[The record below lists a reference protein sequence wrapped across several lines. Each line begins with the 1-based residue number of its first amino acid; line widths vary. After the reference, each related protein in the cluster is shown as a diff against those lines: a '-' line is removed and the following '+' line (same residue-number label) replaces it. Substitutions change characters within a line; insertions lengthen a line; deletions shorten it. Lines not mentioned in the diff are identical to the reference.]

1 MEKLEQIIETYR
13 LTIQKAELEL
23 RNARKR
29 IYYISLLRLVLFVG
43 AIAGTIIFWPDGWLY
58 ISIFAILPFILFIWL
73 VKRHNFWFHRK
84 DFLKKKIVINEQEL
98 RAIQYDF
105 SDFDGGKEYIDP
117 GHLYTFDLDIFGE
130 HSLFQYINRTS
141 TPVGKEHLA
150 EWFNAHLENK
160 EAIEQRQEAIREL
173 STDLEYRQQIR
184 LSGLLYKGKPADT
197 SEIKEWANSPSYYR
211 KHRLLRM
218 IPATVSV
225 INLLCISLTCLDILP
240 TSIAGGVFACFVVF
254 NSVFSKG
261 ITKLQAT
268 YGKKL
273 QILSTYADQI
283 LLTEKKDMH
292 SPVLQELKAEL
303 TSRNQTASQAVRRLS
318 KLMNALDQRN
328 NLLISM
334 LLNGLIFWELRQ
346 VMKIEQWKEVHA
358 SDLPRWIETDR
369 KSVV

>member
-1 MEKLEQIIETYR
+1 MVGQTAQFLVSPKRFPEKE
-13 LTIQKAELEL
+13 
-23 RNARKR
+23 
-29 IYYISLLRLVLFVG
+29 
-43 AIAGTIIFWPDGWLY
+43 
-58 ISIFAILPFILFIWL
+58 
-73 VKRHNFWFHRK
+73 
-84 DFLKKKIVINEQEL
+84 IVINEQEL

-150 EWFNAHLENK
+150 EWFNAHLDNK

-225 INLLCISLTCLDILP
+225 INLLCISLACLDILP
-240 TSIAGGVFACFVVF
+240 ASIAGGVFACFVVF
-254 NSVFSKG
+254 SSVF
-261 ITKLQAT
+261 
-268 YGKKL
+268 
-273 QILSTYADQI
+273 
-283 LLTEKKDMH
+283 
-292 SPVLQELKAEL
+292 
-303 TSRNQTASQAVRRLS
+303 
-318 KLMNALDQRN
+318 QRN
-328 NLLISM
+328 
-334 LLNGLIFWELRQ
+334 
-346 VMKIEQWKEVHA
+346 H
-358 SDLPRWIETDR
+358 
-369 KSVV
+369 

>member
-150 EWFNAHLENK
+150 EWFNAHLE
-160 EAIEQRQEAIREL
+160 IR
-173 STDLEYRQQIR
+173 
-184 LSGLLYKGKPADT
+184 
-197 SEIKEWANSPSYYR
+197 
-211 KHRLLRM
+211 RLL
-218 IPATVSV
+218 
-225 INLLCISLTCLDILP
+225 NN
-240 TSIAGGVFACFVVF
+240 G
-254 NSVFSKG
+254 
-261 ITKLQAT
+261 
-268 YGKKL
+268 
-273 QILSTYADQI
+273 
-283 LLTEKKDMH
+283 
-292 SPVLQELKAEL
+292 
-303 TSRNQTASQAVRRLS
+303 RRLS
-318 KLMNALDQRN
+318 V
-328 NLLISM
+328 SY
-334 LLNGLIFWELRQ
+334 RQ
-346 VMKIEQWKEVHA
+346 TWSI
-358 SDLPRWIETDR
+358 DN
-369 KSVV
+369 KSVYQGCFIKENLQIPPKSRNGQIVQAIIGSIGFYV